1 MRLWTRLTAYT
12 REAESRYPP
21 LGGFIPVRGAAVHYL
36 SDGPDRGLPL
46 VLLHGASGNLRDWTL
61 SLMPRL
67 ARRHRVI
74 ALDRPG
80 MGHSGPV
87 AGGTRLDVQADV
99 LAEALEGMGLQRYCL
114 VGHSYSGSL
123 ALTWALARPQ
133 SVAGV
138 ALIAGAAMDWGGALG
153 ATYRVAGTP
162 VIGHAFS
169 RIVPLTVDAARIDT
183 ALAEIFA
190 PQPVPLRYRHEI
202 GAELA
207 LRPHSFR
214 TNYRAVNTLRRQ
226 IVALAARYPE
236 LRCPIEIVHGDV
248 DAIVP
253 ADIHAIPLAELLDRA
268 DLTLLPGIGH
278 MPHHAA
284 PETVMAAI
292 ERLVSRAT
300 ARPRQRAAQAPQR
313 QSPGPSVM

>member
-1 MRLWTRLTAYT
+1 MRLWTRLTAYS

-36 SDGPDRGLPL
+36 TDGPDRGMTL

-80 MGHSGPV
+80 MGHSGAV
-87 AGGTRLDVQADV
+87 AGGTRLDVQTEV
-99 LAEALEGMGLQRYCL
+99 LAGALERMGVGRYCL
-114 VGHSYSGSL
+114 IGHSYSGSL
-123 ALTWALARPQ
+123 ALAWALARPE

-138 ALIAGAAMDWGGALG
+138 ALIAGAAMDWGGALA
-153 ATYRVAGTP
+153 ATYRIAGMP

-169 RIVPLTVDAARIDT
+169 RIAPLTIDGARIET

-190 PQPVPLRYRHEI
+190 PQPVPARYRREI

-207 LRPHSFR
+207 LRPRTFR
-214 TNYRAVNTLRRQ
+214 VNYRAVYTLHRQ
-226 IVALAARYPE
+226 IVPLSARYQE
-236 LRCPIEIVHGDV
+236 LRCPVEIVHGDT
-248 DAIVP
+248 DGIVP
-253 ADIHAIPLAELLDRA
+253 ADVHAIPLAERLDRA
-268 DLTLLPGIGH
+268 HLTLLPGIGH

-284 PETVMAAI
+284 PAAVMAAI
-292 ERLVSRAT
+292 ERLVSRAS
-300 ARPRQRAAQAPQR
+300 ARPRRPMAHAPQR
-313 QSPGPSVM
+313 QSPGPSVL